1 MASTYRRPGTYIEEV
16 VLPQSVTS
24 EGLDVALGAFAG
36 AALRGP
42 ITTPMYV
49 GSWTDF
55 TRRFGLFR
63 SADGTKTY
71 RLALAVYQFFA
82 NGGRGAYIQRVV
94 GSNSRSAEIVLRD
107 AASSGNQVLTVAA
120 LDPGDWAVG
129 SLYVQVTDVVPT
141 GSSGATQ
148 NGDTF
153 ALTVFNGGANTGYIV
168 ERWTDLSLN
177 PADARYAPDVI
188 NASSTWITVSTP
200 AVTSTKP
207 PIENTVPVALNK
219 PTGVTASL
227 DGSALTASNL
237 SAAADKFDVVNS
249 NLIFN
254 VPDAYDLSDTDSK
267 AVVNTFLLKADSR
280 GDSFVVV
287 DVPKVAEA
295 TMAGARTWAQG
306 VNATANGAVYFP
318 SLVITNPVTGSSGRA
333 LTVAPGGAV
342 AGMILRT
349 DASRGVFRSPAGV
362 GANLSNVVATS
373 LKLTPTDLD
382 DANTG
387 VRPLNVIRPVPGAG
401 ICVMGGRTIAGTQ
414 PGRYV
419 STRRTLHNI
428 KKAVREL
435 TAFAVFENNDYIL
448 WGSVN
453 TVISTYLNQLWQA
466 GGLKGA
472 NPSQAFYVKCDESN
486 NTNQSINDG
495 VLNVEVGVALQTPAE
510 FVVIRI
516 GQFDG
521 ATTVTEE

>member
-1 MASTYRRPGTYIEEV
+1 MASTYRRPGTYVEEV

-24 EGLDVALGAFAG
+24 ESLDVALGAFVG

-42 ITTPMYV
+42 VSAPLYV

-63 SADGTKTY
+63 SADGTKTFL
-71 RLALAVYQFFA
+71 LALAVYQFFA

-94 GSNSRSAEIVLRD
+94 GSNFRSAEMVLRD
-107 AASSGNQVLTVAA
+107 AASEGNQVLTVAA

-129 SLYVQVTDVVPT
+129 SLFVQVTDVVPT
-141 GSSGATQ
+141 GANSATQ

-153 ALTVFNGGANTGYIV
+153 SLTVFSGGATTGYIV
-168 ERWTDLSLN
+168 ERWTDLSLD
-177 PADARYAPDVI
+177 PANARYAPDVI
-188 NASSTWITVSTP
+188 NGSSNWISVTTP
-200 AVTSTKP
+200 SVTSTKP
-207 PIENTVPVALNK
+207 PIENTVPVALVK
-219 PTGVTASL
+219 PSGVTASL
-227 DGSALTASNL
+227 DGAALTASNL
-237 SAAADKFDVVNS
+237 SAAADKFDVVS
-249 NLIFN
+249 NNLVFN

-267 AVVNTFLLKADSR
+267 TVVNAFLLKADSR

-287 DVPKVAEA
+287 DVPKVAE
-295 TMAGARTWAQG
+295 TTLAGARTWATG
-306 VNATANGAVYFP
+306 INASANGAVYFP
-318 SLVITNPVTGSSGRA
+318 SLVITNPVTGSAGRS

-349 DASRGVFRSPAGV
+349 DASRGTFKSPAGV
-362 GANLSNVVATS
+362 GANLTNVVDAA

-387 VRPLNVIRPVPGAG
+387 VRPLNVVRPVPGAG
-401 ICVMGGRTIAGTQ
+401 ICVMGSRTLAGTQ
-414 PGRYV
+414 PSRYV
-419 STRRTLHNI
+419 ATRRTLHMI

-435 TAFAVFENNDYIL
+435 SAFAVFENNDYIL
-448 WGSVN
+448 WGQV
-453 TVISTYLNQLWQA
+453 TTAISTYLNQLWQA

-472 NPSQAFYVKCDESN
+472 SPSQAFYVLCDATN
-486 NTNQSINDG
+486 NTTQSINDG
-495 VLNVEVGVALQTPAE
+495 VLNVEIGVALQTPAE

-521 ATTVTEE
+521 ATSVTED

>member
-1 MASTYRRPGTYIEEV
+1 MATTYRRPGTYVEEV
-16 VLPQSVTS
+16 VLPQSVAS

-42 ITTPMYV
+42 VTAPLYV

-94 GSNSRSAEIVLRD
+94 GSGYRNAEMALRD
-107 AASSGNQVLTVAA
+107 AASSGNQVLTVTA

-129 SLYVQVTDVVPT
+129 SLFVQVTDVVPT
-141 GSSGATQ
+141 GANSATQ
-148 NGDTF
+148 NGDSF
-153 ALTVFNGGANTGYIV
+153 ALTVFSGGASTGYIV
-168 ERWTDLSLN
+168 ERWTDLTLN

-188 NASSTWITVSTP
+188 NGSSNWISIATP
-200 AVTSTKP
+200 SVTSTKP
-207 PIENTVPVALNK
+207 PIENTVPVALVK

-227 DGSALTASNL
+227 DGAALTASNL
-237 SAAADKFDVVNS
+237 SAAADKFDVVTS
-249 NLIFN
+249 NLVFN
-254 VPDAYDLSDTDSK
+254 VPDAYDLSDTDAK
-267 AVVNTFLLKADSR
+267 TVVNAFLLKADSR
-280 GDSFVVV
+280 GDAFVVV
-287 DVPKVAEA
+287 DIPKVAE
-295 TMAGARTWAQG
+295 TTLAGARTWATG
-306 VNATANGAVYFP
+306 VNASANGGAFFP
-318 SLVITNPVTGSSGRA
+318 PLVITNPVTGSSGRSI
-333 LTVAPGGAV
+333 TVAPGGAV

-349 DASRGVFRSPAGV
+349 DASRGSFKSPAGV
-362 GANLSNVVATS
+362 GANLSNVVDTA
-373 LKLTPTDLD
+373 LKLTPTDMD

-387 VRPLNVIRPVPGAG
+387 VRPLNIIRPVPGAG
-401 ICVMGGRTIAGTQ
+401 VCVMGSRTLAGNQ
-414 PGRYV
+414 PGRYIA
-419 STRRTLHNI
+419 TRRTLHMI

-435 TAFAVFENNDYIL
+435 SAFAVFENNDYIL
-448 WGSVN
+448 WNQVTTS
-453 TVISTYLNQLWQA
+453 ISTYLNQLWQA

-472 NPSQAFYVKCDESN
+472 NPSQAFYVLCDDTN
-486 NTNQSINDG
+486 NTTQSINDG
-495 VLNVEVGVALQTPAE
+495 VLNIEVGVALQTPAE